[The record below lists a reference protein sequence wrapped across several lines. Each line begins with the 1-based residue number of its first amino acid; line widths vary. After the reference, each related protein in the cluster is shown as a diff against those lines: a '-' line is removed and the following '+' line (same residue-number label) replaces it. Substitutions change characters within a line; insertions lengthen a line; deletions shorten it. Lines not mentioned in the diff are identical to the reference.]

1 MPVSRS
7 ISITK
12 NTTRM
17 TRTSDD
23 NATTSTV
30 FVSFSLDGHV
40 QGRNAIMEVP
50 LRESG
55 QAELLK
61 GIVCIG
67 DQLSEE
73 NISKA
78 TRLDSVGETEN
89 DIGYLFE

>member
-1 MPVSRS
+1 
-7 ISITK
+7 
-12 NTTRM
+12 
-17 TRTSDD
+17 
-23 NATTSTV
+23 
-30 FVSFSLDGHV
+30 
-40 QGRNAIMEVP
+40 MEVP